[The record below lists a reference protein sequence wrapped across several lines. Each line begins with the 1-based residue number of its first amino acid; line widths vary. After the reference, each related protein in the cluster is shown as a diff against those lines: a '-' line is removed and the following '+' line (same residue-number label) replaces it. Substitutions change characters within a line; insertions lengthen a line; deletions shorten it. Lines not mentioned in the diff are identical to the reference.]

1 MSKIYKQLSAV
12 MADIG
17 PVGKDQKAE
26 FGSTRYKYRG
36 IDDLINAA
44 NPALTKHGVIVA
56 PKVLN
61 LIREDRTTAKGQAMV
76 FTVITMQYTF
86 YAEDG
91 SFIEVSVVGE
101 GADNGD
107 KGANKAM
114 TGAYKYALGQAL
126 AIATDM
132 VDSETDNP
140 EVGAEKPKLAAK
152 PTPKAKA
159 TPKKQADADDDE
171 DDDPIEDLRD
181 SQDDGDYI
189 TKINSF
195 TSKKDLIA
203 WYSQTAKDDE
213 NVKKHFETVKA
224 KSKEL
229 A

>member
-1 MSKIYKQLSAV
+1 MEIYKALSAV

-26 FGSTRYKYRG
+26 FGATKYKYRG

-56 PKVLN
+56 PKVLD
-61 LIREDRTTAKGQAMV
+61 LIREDRQSAKGQPMI

-86 YAEDG
+86 YAKDG
-91 SFIEVSVVGE
+91 SFIEISVVGE

-140 EVGAEKPKLAAK
+140 EVAGAKPKPAPAKAPAKAK
-152 PTPKAKA
+152 PTPMKAA
-159 TPKKQADADDDE
+159 ESDD
-171 DDDPIEDLRD
+171 DDDPIDDLRD
-181 SQDDGDYI
+181 SQDTTDYEA
-189 TKINSF
+189 KIASF
-195 TSKKDLIA
+195 TSKKELIS
-203 WYSQTAKDDE
+203 WYSETAKTDE
-213 NVKKHFETVKA
+213 KIKEYFEQVKA

-229 A
+229 S